1 MKIDCEGAEYEI
13 IDSLPT
19 EYFDKIDKIVIE
31 YHFADSKPELSKKL
45 FSKLENMGFETY
57 SPPHYNDMGLLYAKK
72 KWDITNSN
80 RNSWQIWTMMS
91 QF

>member
-13 IDSLPT
+13 NDTLPD

-45 FSKLENMGFETY
+45 ISRLKKMQFKTY
-57 SPPHYNDMGLLYAKK
+57 LPPHYDDMGILYAKK
-72 KWDITNSN
+72 WNLKCRNESN
-80 RNSWQIWTMMS
+80 NEVEQLWVNTK
-91 QF
+91 